1 MKIRYNYVDKRN
13 STKYNCA
20 LICLQKDIYLFD
32 EKPFP
37 NDQFCYLYDEN
48 RFQKEH
54 LSAPLRFI

>member
-32 EKPFP
+32 ENPFKI
-37 NDQFCYLYDEN
+37 NNFYHYDEN
-48 RFQKEH
+48 LFQSEH
-54 LSAPLRFI
+54 VGAPFRFI